1 MNVITYIKLMT
12 PLAIFCSFINVK
24 IQNFKKNS
32 RNTDYVRGNMNNKK
46 RFIII
51 FLVLA
56 CLISSISC
64 KITPKYGSS
73 ENEIVFV
80 TRPTK
85 VANLTAPNVVTTDDG
100 VNVSWQYQDDAD
112 GYILYCQ
119 SADDYAAGVDIDD
132 KILTSL
138 KKDQNWYTI
147 KNLKEAGRYVIGV
160 KSYKTTY
167 GKTLYSEMSDLVEFA
182 TRPTLKIKTTI
193 NTKEQN
199 VEIEF
204 ATSNRKSVLSPGKD
218 IYIPEYIVY
227 SSLHKD
233 EIFKTYMNTINNGI
247 IKDEQSEIEA
257 PKANIINKE
266 VQASLNTGLQYAFTT
281 RDSRLVT
288 DTIASNTSVDFSV
301 SMSVNKEEISH
312 SGQIETIDNPPN
324 KYPAPVKEVS
334 VINNLKDRIEITWQ
348 ASELNGGI
356 EQESIVGGVT
366 QTVEQV
372 FKIVRIDL
380 EDNSKTVVL
389 DFSDKDRQPSD
400 SGNLVYTFVDTDVEV
415 NKTYVYSVLP
425 YYVFTKNGTN
435 TTNYPGSKEE
445 LSQKAYILPSPQ
457 NITKSW
463 IVKNPASEGNDRYKE
478 YKNPDNPLEAT
489 YTARISWKLPQIN
502 QEDMSYV
509 FKITST
515 DPSGRISTLLPDGT
529 DMQTLNEQLEI
540 LKDGE
545 TYYTEIP
552 ITLTPE
558 QDKDLW
564 KFSFTMS
571 LYNRQGD
578 TQGEQNSE
586 GDPLESIPSIRQI
599 EFIKQ
604 SNASFSD
611 ISENAAS
618 ATLKWN
624 VISEEEL
631 SQADSS
637 LLLDNLVFDLYRGET
652 PDNLSYQCFTNKAY
666 GALVQNGEVSET
678 NLLSYYDHSDLE
690 DGKTYYYLL
699 TCRYEDE
706 NSIYH
711 NRSGNIRFDGVRT
724 MNPVKNITASYA
736 ASEEFIEVS
745 FTRPE
750 GAENFRI
757 QYKLNS
763 SVLDSW
769 TDLNTETDIMSSDD
783 IASGTFHFIKNAHT
797 SNAGEEYLFR
807 VYAMDKNGNSV
818 ITYAETQTPGSL
830 FGIKGFDVNATAN
843 EYADKIV
850 VSWNKVNGATSYAV
864 YVYEDA
870 GLTKEIF
877 NETVSES
884 DTSYV
889 MDVSSIENY
898 PFTDGQGYPL
908 SRPYYFKV
916 SPLKGAYKAGLDAKD
931 NFSLPSAEG
940 KWLFPPR
947 NIKASKSD
955 SRFTINLSWDR
966 VEGAEG
972 YEIYRKEAGKDDAF
986 EYISYKP
993 QSETNY
999 FEDLTASISKEY
1011 EYTVSSVLGNTTS
1024 IKQNYSLN
1032 STDRIGCLLSVPTK
1046 ITTSE
1051 ETDSLFSI
1059 TFCPSLGVEGYEIN
1073 TTSSSYTITSEQ
1085 INSAPSSL
1093 SSASENSIITKKN
1106 TNGDITSVT
1115 FYLKK
1120 PVIVSNPL
1128 VTVNINAY
1136 KNVSDE
1142 KRTSSTYSI
1151 GQKTSVLKANEIVN
1165 LVNTTLTQIIY
1176 DFNLKANGD
1185 WWGNSFKDSVNPTFR
1200 DGDKNGVYYIQ
1211 GETSNWI
1218 GGCNNDGHLQLKKYY
1233 DNNTLIEMTTTTN
1246 IRLVSKNGD
1255 SLSAGYL
1262 GTDPLDYIG
1271 GGNTGVMQITL
1282 PYDMGTATIQYNSV
1296 KADGS
1301 NSGTYVVTYKNTTT
1315 TVTPAEVHESVR
1327 RFI

>member
-1 MNVITYIKLMT
+1 
-12 PLAIFCSFINVK
+12 
-24 IQNFKKNS
+24 
-32 RNTDYVRGNMNNKK
+32 MNNKK

-218 IYIPEYIVY
+218 IYLPEYIVY
-227 SSLHKD
+227 SSLPKD
-233 EIFKTYMNTINNGI
+233 EIFKTYMNTTNNGI
-247 IKDEQSEIEA
+247 IKGEQSEIEA
-257 PKANIINKE
+257 PKANIVNKE
-266 VQASLNTGLQYAFTT
+266 VQTSLNTGLQYAFTT

-312 SGQIETIDNPPN
+312 SGQTETIDNPPN

-478 YKNPDNPLEAT
+478 YKNPDNPLETT

-898 PFTDGQGYPL
+898 SFSDGQGYPL

-916 SPLKGAYKAGLDAKD
+916 SPVKGTYKAGIDDKD
-931 NFSLPSAEG
+931 SVNLPSTEG
-940 KWLFPPR
+940 KWLFPPK
-947 NIKASKSD
+947 NIKASKADYAQFVSV
-955 SRFTINLSWDR
+955 SWNL
-966 VEGAEG
+966 VEGASG
-972 YEIYRKEAGKDDAF
+972 YKVYKREQNSQAWETLQTVFGNTTSSLNDISVAKD
-986 EYISYKP
+986 
-993 QSETNY
+993 TV
-999 FEDLTASISKEY
+999 Y
-1011 EYTVSSVLGNTTS
+1011 EYTVSSLINDVLESEKQTFFTEDSNKGYILSNPTIISVSEYEFSPLDSVDNAVILTIQPVDGATS
-1024 IKQNYSLN
+1024 YVISSNAETITYSVEDIAN
-1032 STDRIGCLLSVPTK
+1032 GGTSTQKGIGHIETLQSGAISFYVKRPK
-1046 ITTSE
+1046 ITN
-1051 ETDSLFSI
+1051 SLMM
-1059 TFCPSLGVEGYEIN
+1059 TVNVYAVN
-1073 TTSSSYTITSEQ
+1073 
-1085 INSAPSSL
+1085 
-1093 SSASENSIITKKN
+1093 ENSPLEYQKFSE
-1106 TNGDITSVT
+1106 TSVYSGLPT
-1115 FYLKK
+1115 GLKL
-1120 PVIVSNPL
+1120 S
-1128 VTVNINAY
+1128 
-1136 KNVSDE
+1136 
-1142 KRTSSTYSI
+1142 
-1151 GQKTSVLKANEIVN
+1151 EIVN
-1165 LVNTTLTQIIY
+1165 LTNPALRNAITEA
-1176 DFNLKANGD
+1176 DENLSADAHD
-1185 WWGNSFKDSVNPTFR
+1185 WWPGGSTPSKTYTSTYDSATISVYTKGKGWDSNRYEGTIAL
-1200 DGDKNGVYYIQ
+1200 NGYSYSSGYNRTI
-1211 GETSNWI
+1211 
-1218 GGCNNDGHLQLKKYY
+1218 L
-1233 DNNTLIEMTTTTN
+1233 TTTTALGTWAN
-1246 IRLVSKNGD
+1246 DGGN
-1255 SLSAGYL
+1255 AGHL
-1262 GTDPLDYIG
+1262 GTDPLGCIGYNGHGEIKAVLPITFGDAVIKYYYIDVY
-1271 GGNTGVMQITL
+1271 GNDT
-1282 PYDMGTATIQYNSV
+1282 YNDNTS
-1296 KADGS
+1296 
-1301 NSGTYVVTYKNTTT
+1301 YYEVTYNG
-1315 TVTPAEVHESVR
+1315 VTGIVYPNMLDENSKYVYDYNN
-1327 RFI
+1327 

>member
-218 IYIPEYIVY
+218 IYLPEYIVY
-227 SSLHKD
+227 SSLPKD
-233 EIFKTYMNTINNGI
+233 EIFKTYMNTTNNGI
-247 IKDEQSEIEA
+247 IKGEQSEIEA
-257 PKANIINKE
+257 PKANIVNKE
-266 VQASLNTGLQYAFTT
+266 VQTSLNTGLQYAFTT

-312 SGQIETIDNPPN
+312 SGQTETIDNPPN

-478 YKNPDNPLEAT
+478 YKNPDNPLETT

-972 YEIYRKEAGKDDAF
+972 YEIYRKEAGKDDSTY
-986 EYISYKP
+986 EYISYR
-993 QSETNY
+993 QNNESF
-999 FEDLTASISKEY
+999 FEDLTASFSKEY
-1011 EYTVSSVLGNTTS
+1011 EYTISSVLGNITS
-1024 IKQNYSLN
+1024 LKQNYSSNN
-1032 STDRIGCLLSVPTK
+1032 SDRIGCLLSVPTK
-1046 ITTSE
+1046 ITASE
-1051 ETDSLFSI
+1051 IGDSLLSVSFY
-1059 TFCPSLGVEGYEIN
+1059 PSLDVDGYDIK
-1073 TTSSSYTITSEQ
+1073 TSISSYTITREQ
-1085 INSAPSSL
+1085 INSAPSSI
-1093 SSASENSIITKKN
+1093 ASESENTIVTRRNSNNEITY
-1106 TNGDITSVT
+1106 IT
-1115 FYLKK
+1115 FYLAR

-1128 VTVNINAY
+1128 LTVEINSY
-1136 KNVSDE
+1136 KNVSGE
-1142 KRTSSTYSI
+1142 KRTSNTYST
-1151 GQKTSVLKANEIVN
+1151 GLKPSVLKANEIVN
-1165 LVNTTLTQIIY
+1165 LVNTTLKQIIY
-1176 DFNLKANGD
+1176 DANVKAGGD
-1185 WWGNSFKDSVNPTFR
+1185 WWGFYDGDATNPVFKD
-1200 DGDKNGVYYIQ
+1200 GDINGSYYIK
-1211 GETSNWI
+1211 GESGSFSTTP
-1218 GGCNNDGHLQLKKYY
+1218 GYLMLKNYY
-1233 DNNTLIEMTTTTN
+1233 DSSTMIEMTTTTN
-1246 IRLVSKNGD
+1246 IRLISKNAGG
-1255 SLSAGYL
+1255 AGYL
-1262 GTDPLDYIG
+1262 GKDPLNYF
-1271 GGNTGVMQITL
+1271 GGNNVGEMAVIL
-1282 PYDMGTATIQYNSV
+1282 PYDMGTATIKYNSIKV
-1296 KADGS
+1296 DGS
-1301 NSGTYVVTYKNTTT
+1301 NEGNYEVNYNGVSTSI
-1315 TVTPAEVHESVR
+1315 TPAEVHESVR